1 VKTATQNIQSTSQQ
15 NLDWNGIIAFI
26 TIAFLLAWT
35 IASPMWFNTEG
46 LKHPLAPYLLP
57 LIMFAPSIAAF
68 IVLRWVSPEA
78 DIKTATGLRLGDKNT
93 WPRYW
98 LLCWLGMPLLVLA
111 ALALSALFGVYK
123 IDMENFS
130 GLQQMLAQKE
140 AGATLMESV
149 SVKWLVAIQLGSIL
163 VAPIFNLIFSL
174 GEEWGWRGYLL
185 PKLLPLG
192 QWPALII
199 SGGIWGMWHL
209 PVILLGY
216 NYPLYPTIGW
226 LLMLIFC
233 ILLGILFGWTRLA
246 TGSIWPAVIAHGALN
261 GAAGA
266 INLFAAAD
274 YTADTAQAGI
284 TGWVGWLL
292 LLSAIGYLIYSKRL
306 PVREVA

>member
-1 VKTATQNIQSTSQQ
+1 MKAAAHISVPVSQG

-46 LKHPLAPYLLP
+46 LKHPLALYLLP

-68 IVLRWVSPEA
+68 IVVRWVSPQT
-78 DIKTATGLRLGDKNT
+78 DIKAATGLRMGKN
-93 WPRYW
+93 WPHYW
-98 LLCWLGMPLLVLA
+98 LLCWIGMPLLVLA
-111 ALALSALFGVYK
+111 SLALSALLGVYQT
-123 IDMENFS
+123 DLQNFS

-140 AGATLMESV
+140 EGVAALESMP
-149 SVKWLVAIQLGSIL
+149 VKSIVAIQLASIFI
-163 VAPIFNLIFSL
+163 APLLNALFAF

-185 PKLLPLG
+185 QKLLPLG
-192 QWPALII
+192 QWPALVIC
-199 SGGIWGMWHL
+199 GVIWGLWHL

-216 NYPLYPTIGW
+216 NYPLYPNMGW
-226 LLMLIFC
+226 SFMLVLC

-261 GAAGA
+261 GSASAV
-266 INLFAAAD
+266 NLFAAAD
-274 YTADTAQAGI
+274 TTIDTAQVGI

-292 LLSAIGYLIYSKRL
+292 LIAAIGYLVYSKRL
-306 PVREVA
+306 PVRDVT

>member
-1 VKTATQNIQSTSQQ
+1 MKTVTPNMVTTSQQ

-57 LIMFAPSIAAF
+57 LIMYAPSIAAF
-68 IVLRWVSPEA
+68 IVLRWVSAQA
-78 DIKTATGLRLGDKNT
+78 DIKTTTGLRMGKN

-98 LLCWLGMPLLVLA
+98 LLCWLGMPLLVLTS
-111 ALALSALFGVYK
+111 LALSALLGVYQ
-123 IDMENFS
+123 IDLENFS
-130 GLQQMLAQKE
+130 GLRQMLAQKE
-140 AGATLMESV
+140 EGVVALESMPLK
-149 SVKWLVAIQLGSIL
+149 SLVAIQLASIL
-163 VAPIFNLIFSL
+163 IAPIFNALFAF

-185 PKLLPLG
+185 QKLLPLG

-199 SGGIWGMWHL
+199 CGVIWGLWHL

-216 NYPLYPTIGW
+216 NYPLYPNSGW
-226 LLMLIFC
+226 LFMLVLC

-261 GAAGA
+261 GSASA
-266 INLFAAAD
+266 INLFEAAG
-274 YTADTAQAGI
+274 YNADTAQAGI

-292 LLSAIGYLIYSKRL
+292 LAAVIAYLVYSKRL
-306 PVREVA
+306 PVRG